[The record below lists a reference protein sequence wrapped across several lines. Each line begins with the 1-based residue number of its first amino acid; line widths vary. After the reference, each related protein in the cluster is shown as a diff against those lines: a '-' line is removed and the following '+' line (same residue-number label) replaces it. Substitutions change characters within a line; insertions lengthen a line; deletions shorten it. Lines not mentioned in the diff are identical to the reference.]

1 MVNSIKSNCDC
12 LLGKE
17 VHVNDRPK
25 SMVHVMSQKTSKFP
39 SHWNETFCIRTR
51 MEEINCVLT
60 GRSNQTEV
68 GRSSVVILKSL
79 PSCTYNF
86 HQFLIYSTFVLVLLQ
101 KHMLYLR
108 GPLH

>member
-17 VHVNDRPK
+17 VHVNDRPE
-25 SMVHVMSQKTSKFP
+25 SVVHVMSQKTSKFP

-51 MEEINCVLT
+51 MEEIKFNCVLT

-79 PSCTYNF
+79 PSCIYNF
-86 HQFLIYSTFVLVLLQ
+86 RQFLIYSTFVLLQ